1 MWRRLAGRIDAVA
14 DESKALDQIDRQ
26 IVGLLAESGRMSW
39 RDLGDAVH
47 LSATSVGDRVRRL
60 ERLGVI
66 TGYRAVIDPGSVG
79 RGMRAVVEVQ
89 LRPETPPDRFEA
101 GLAERPEVS
110 FAAYVTGAADYA
122 VLVDC
127 AGAEGLDG
135 FTRWCKAN
143 GAAHTESRVVLRR
156 VVG

>member
-1 MWRRLAGRIDAVA
+1 MIIVA
-14 DESKALDQIDRQ
+14 DESKAIDSLDHRI
-26 IVGLLAESGRMSW
+26 IGALAEQGRMSW
-39 RDLGDAVH
+39 RELGDLVH
-47 LSATSVGDRVRRL
+47 LSATSVGERVRRL

-66 TGYRAVIDPGSVG
+66 TGYRATVDPETIG
-79 RGMRAVVEVQ
+79 RAMRAVVEVQ
-89 LRPETPPDRFEA
+89 LRPEVEPDRFEEL
-101 GLAERPEVS
+101 LANRGEVT

-127 AGAEGLDG
+127 AGAEGLDV